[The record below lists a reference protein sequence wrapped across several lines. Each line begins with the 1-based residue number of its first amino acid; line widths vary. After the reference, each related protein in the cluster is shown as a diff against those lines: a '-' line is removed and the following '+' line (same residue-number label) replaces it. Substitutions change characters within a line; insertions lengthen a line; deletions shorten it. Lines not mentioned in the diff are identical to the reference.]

1 MAILYQLGAFTFDV
15 FPVNVDAVER
25 QVGADYAAKDI
36 VGAMRPREFTGEADD
51 RVKLSGRLFPQRLG
65 GVASIGALQA
75 LARTGEPQLLI
86 RGDGEVLGWYLIEHV
101 TDKHTF
107 LDITGV
113 GRVIELDLEL
123 AKTPLRA
130 SASGMVATVASL
142 FG

>member
-15 FPVNVDAVER
+15 FPVNVHEVER
-25 QVGADYAAKDI
+25 QMGADYAAKDI

-65 GVASIGALQA
+65 GSAGIGALQA

-86 RGDGEVLGWYLIEHV
+86 RGDGEVLGWYLIEQV

-107 LDITGV
+107 LDVAGV
-113 GRVIELDLEL
+113 GRMIELEAALV
-123 AKTPLRA
+123 KTPMRA
-130 SASGMVATVASL
+130 SAAGMIATIASL

>member
-15 FPVNVDAVER
+15 FPVNVHEVER
-25 QVGADYAAKDI
+25 QMGADYAAKDI

-65 GVASIGALQA
+65 GVAGIGALQA

-86 RGDGEVLGWYLIEHV
+86 RGDGEVLGWYLIEQV
-101 TDKHTF
+101 TDKHSF
-107 LDITGV
+107 LDVAGV
-113 GRVIELDLEL
+113 GRMIELDVEL
-123 AKTPLRA
+123 IKTPLRA
-130 SASGMVATVASL
+130 AAGGMIATIASL

>member
-15 FPVNVDAVER
+15 FPVNVEAVER

-65 GVASIGALQA
+65 GAAGIGALQA
-75 LARTGEPQLLI
+75 LARTGEPQLLL
-86 RGDGEVLGWYLIEHV
+86 RGDGEVLGWYLIEQV
-101 TDKHTF
+101 TDKHSF
-107 LDITGV
+107 LDVAGM
-113 GRVIELDLEL
+113 GRMIELDVEL
-123 AKTPLRA
+123 VKTPLRA
-130 SASGMVATVASL
+130 SASGMIATIASL